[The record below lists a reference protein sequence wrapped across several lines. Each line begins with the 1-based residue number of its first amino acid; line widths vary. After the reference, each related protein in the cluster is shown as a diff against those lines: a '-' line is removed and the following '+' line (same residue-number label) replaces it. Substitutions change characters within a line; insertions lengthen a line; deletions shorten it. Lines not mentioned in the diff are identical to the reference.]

1 MDIARA
7 RDLVDRIA
15 SRSNYEFRNFEM
27 EAQGSWHRQ
36 VRYALRQKE
45 QLTDSIEAL
54 NAEIDRKQA
63 ELFAQQRMIAAE
75 INQLARQRR
84 DAEQQLQQVDSWID
98 SYDDAEFEDAVSGF
112 EGSEGDNWSEV
123 LGRVVGVELLSD
135 KQTNKN
141 SLMKLSLLPLS
152 DYKKSVVITNQ
163 FANFLKKTA
172 EQAEASLAVNRPS
185 TMPQAAPEPR
195 AQAQVAAETKAAA
208 VKSAAKKTK
217 RS

>member
-45 QLTDSIEAL
+45 QL
-54 NAEIDRKQA
+54 
-63 ELFAQQRMIAAE
+63 
-75 INQLARQRR
+75 
-84 DAEQQLQQVDSWID
+84 QQVDSWID

-123 LGRVVGVELLSD
+123 LGREVGVELLSD